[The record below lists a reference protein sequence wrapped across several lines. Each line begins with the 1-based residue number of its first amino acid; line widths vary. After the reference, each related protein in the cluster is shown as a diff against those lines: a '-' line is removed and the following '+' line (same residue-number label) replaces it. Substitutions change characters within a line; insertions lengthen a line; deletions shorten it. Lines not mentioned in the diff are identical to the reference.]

1 MARFISADIE
11 LAMEKAAE
19 MMREDTEF
27 ANPDDRHHVLVTG
40 VTGFIAA
47 ALTEKL
53 LQRGYV
59 VHGTIRNG
67 TVARVPIY
75 EKQLSKRLH
84 IFETDLMEPQSFD
97 EATKNCA
104 FAYLLA
110 APSGHGSRTEDA
122 IAGAQ
127 ATENVLQSCEK
138 AGVHRVVFMS
148 SISAVMNRRTMTLT
162 ETDWPMNEETV
173 PKAHAERTA
182 LKFVNSLHQQD
193 VTENENENAKLMEI
207 VSIVAPCV
215 WGKSMRRAPCKV
227 KTILILTAR
236 GELPGLLD
244 LSLPAVHIQD
254 VVCALLR
261 AIEIPQ
267 ASGRYICCSTDPYVH
282 MKDIYECLRET
293 GGLALNMKDYTG
305 RLKMMFLKFV
315 AWIRPTTRPW
325 RNWLR
330 KPAVISNRRIIQ
342 DLGVSFTPVTQAL
355 TEAVNDLIEKGYH
368 DEDHHF
374 PKLSADINF

>member
-11 LAMEKAAE
+11 LAMEKAAQ
-19 MMREDTEF
+19 MMGEDLEF
-27 ANPDDRHHVLVTG
+27 DNPDDRHHILVTG

-59 VHGTIRNG
+59 VHGTIRNS
-67 TVARVPIY
+67 TVARVPTF
-75 EKQLSKRLH
+75 EGQLNERLH

-97 EATKNCA
+97 EATKNCE

-110 APSGHGSRTEDA
+110 APSGHGSRIDDG

-138 AGVHRVVFMS
+138 AGVQRVVFMS
-148 SISAVMNRRTMTLT
+148 SISAVMNRRIMSLT
-162 ETDWPMNEETV
+162 EVDWPINEQTV

-182 LKFVNSLHQQD
+182 LKFVNSLQQHD
-193 VTENENENAKLMEI
+193 VAENENAKFMEI
-207 VSIVAPCV
+207 VSIVAPAV

-227 KTILILTAR
+227 KTILILAAR
-236 GELPGLLD
+236 GEVPGLMD
-244 LSLPAVHIQD
+244 LSIPAVHIQD

-293 GGLALNMKDYTG
+293 GDLDLNMKDYTG
-305 RLKMMFLKFV
+305 SLKTTFLKFV
-315 AWIRPTTRPW
+315 AWFRPSPRPW
-325 RNWLR
+325 RHWLR
-330 KPAVISNRRIIQ
+330 KPVVISNRRIIQ
-342 DLGVSFTPVTQAL
+342 DLGVSFTPVREAL
-355 TEAVNDLIEKGYH
+355 TEAVKDLIEKGYH

-374 PKLSADINF
+374 LRLLADINI